1 MVRRSLLHE
10 LCLRNKTHISLERF
24 EVIKS
29 LFWSCSKL
37 TENGAAS
44 SLWIGGHRYT
54 GIKFVSKL
62 VWVYSDLKLGHHF
75 GQFSI
80 PKRFTKELVLR
91 QNLPLQFFSAQEL
104 TYIKIRLSTIEDLY
118 LGYHLLKFH
127 NLC

>member
-1 MVRRSLLHE
+1 MRTKVLARLIYICGGRR
-10 LCLRNKTHISLERF
+10 RGQQ
-24 EVIKS
+24 KS
-29 LFWSCSKL
+29 CFKSA
-37 TENGAAS
+37 ENWAAS

-91 QNLPLQFFSAQEL
+91 QNLPLQFFFGPGV
-104 TYIKIRLSTIEDLY
+104 DLY
-118 LGYHLLKFH
+118 Q
-127 NLC
+127 N